1 MRKIALAA
9 AAVLSLG
16 IGTAQA
22 ADLPRAPVAKA
33 PVMAPL
39 PLWQGWYSG
48 IHGGWGWGD
57 ADRTFDVTDGVF
69 GGLGGFGHEIDGGIF
84 GGHIGYNWQVAPN
97 YLFGLEAS
105 LAWTG
110 IDGGVTSAV
119 LPAFS
124 INSDVEWLATFTP
137 RFGWISNNWL
147 FYVKGGLAGARV
159 ESSIVGPIGFSR
171 GENAWG
177 WTAGVG
183 FEVMWSPNWIFG
195 IEYNYYDLG
204 DDNFGGFYNDGATI
218 LAQRADV
225 KFSSVLARI
234 SYKY

>member
-1 MRKIALAA
+1 MRTTTHVASIF
-9 AAVLSLG
+9 VG
-16 IGTAQA
+16 IGLTAAQA
-22 ADLPRAPVAKA
+22 ADLPRGPVMKA

-39 PLWQGWYSG
+39 PIWQGWYSG

-57 ADRTFDVTDGVF
+57 AERTFDATDGIF
-69 GGLGGFGHEIDGGIF
+69 GGLGSVSHDIDGGIF

-105 LAWTG
+105 IAWTG
-110 IDGGVTSAV
+110 IDGGATSAV

-124 INSDVEWLATFTP
+124 INGDLEWLATFTP
-137 RFGWISNNWL
+137 RIGWISNNWL
-147 FYVKGGLAGARV
+147 FYLKGGLAGGRV
-159 ESSIVGPIGFSR
+159 ERSVVGPASFSR
-171 GENAWG
+171 ADDAWG

-204 DDNFGGFYNDGATI
+204 DDNLGGLYNTGAI
-218 LAQRADV
+218 VAQHADI